1 MVAYKYSFPIAW
13 FRGSG
18 PNAPINKAANASIM
32 IYSPTDTGFTTP
44 LTAYADKELTTIQN
58 IVTDSDGVGADFYVD
73 NLPDIV
79 WVSGANKGDWATTQS
94 RPGIRGLPGPASTVP
109 GPPGADGTAGLN
121 GANGA
126 TVNWATGLP
135 FAIGDPVIN
144 PSGDLVRVTT
154 AHTSGGSY
162 DATKFSTPY
171 DAAVAARVAESTSA
185 TRAAMN
191 LVYDPLLLNSQKTI
205 RNRELYVDAV
215 AEGAPIDGVT
225 NAQAAIGA
233 SHNLLP
239 VKGGSVFLRKGS
251 YLMTTR
257 LIVTKQGMVLQGD
270 GIDAT
275 TLLLNAAM
283 FQVGSSDVLIKDLT
297 IKGNG
302 SNARSLF
309 QLVTTGAFKNWRFEN
324 VKFDGVS
331 VVASRIGAVDNTG
344 ATITSASG
352 LDSFVEFD
360 GCEFTN
366 YTEDGSLHIRG
377 VNHVNVERSWFHN
390 AGTDITKGDLLKI
403 SAGAQYWN
411 VLNNRFTDGMRDAID
426 TYDAHRGLIDGNT
439 IVNMGVHGIEMKV
452 ASATAPNPAD
462 RVRVTNNHVVNI
474 GTATASPA
482 MQLAVSNVI
491 ATGNM
496 IEGGTSYGMRCGKS
510 TDNVTN
516 SQDIIWANNH
526 VKGTTSHGYLLNGV
540 DGAVI
545 QGNAAI
551 NCGGSGFHAA
561 LSTVNSLVVGGATNN
576 LSRGNTSTDVW
587 A

>member
-32 IYSPTDTGFTTP
+32 IYSPADTGFTTP
-44 LTAYADKELTTIQN
+44 LTAYADKELTTIQS

-79 WVSGANKGDWATTQS
+79 WVSGANKGDWATSQS
-94 RPGIRGLPGPASTVP
+94 RPGLRGPASTVP
-109 GPPGADGTAGLN
+109 GPPGDPGTPGTPGLN

-126 TVNWATGLP
+126 TVKWATGLP
-135 FAIGDPVIN
+135 MAVGDPVIN
-144 PSGDLVRVTT
+144 PSGDLVKVTT

-162 DATKFSTPY
+162 DPAMFSTPY
-171 DAAVAARVAESTSA
+171 DTAVAARVGESTSA
-185 TRAAMN
+185 TRTAMN
-191 LVYDPLLLNSQKTI
+191 LVYDPLLLNSQKTV
-205 RNRELYVDAV
+205 RNRDLYLDAV
-215 AEGAPIDGVT
+215 AEGAPNTGLT
-225 NAQAAIGA
+225 TAQPTIGA

-239 VKGGSVFLRKGS
+239 TAGGRIFLRKGS

-275 TLLLNAAM
+275 KLLLDAAM
-283 FQVGSSDVLIKDLT
+283 FQVGASDVLIKDLT

-331 VVASRIGAVDNTG
+331 VVASRVGAVDNAG

-352 LDSFVEFD
+352 LDSFVEFN

-366 YTEDGSLHIRG
+366 YTEDASLHVRG
-377 VNHVNVERSWFHN
+377 VNHVTVERSWFHN
-390 AGTDITKGDLLKI
+390 AGTDITKGDLLKV
-403 SAGAQYWN
+403 SAGAQYWHI
-411 VLNNRFTDGMRDAID
+411 LNNRFTDGMRDAID

-439 IVNMGVHGIEMKV
+439 NRQHGRTRDRNESRLSYGTEPRRPGQGDEQPHRQRRHSHGVPSNAARSVQRHRYREHDRRRHLLRDALRKVHGQ
-452 ASATAPNPAD
+452 
-462 RVRVTNNHVVNI
+462 RH
-474 GTATASPA
+474 
-482 MQLAVSNVI
+482 QLPRHHL
-491 ATGNM
+491 G
-496 IEGGTSYGMRCGKS
+496 EQPR
-510 TDNVTN
+510 
-516 SQDIIWANNH
+516 
-526 VKGTTSHGYLLNGV
+526 
-540 DGAVI
+540 
-545 QGNAAI
+545 QG
-551 NCGGSGFHAA
+551 HH
-561 LSTVNSLVVGGATNN
+561 
-576 LSRGNTSTDVW
+576 
-587 A
+587 